1 MVVGFG
7 VVVTTGVVVTFI
19 VVVICRVL
27 VTIGGAAVVVA
38 DDVGGTVDGRSGV
51 TVSAFVVTDS
61 VVFCSSGIMDG
72 SSGVDTL
79 LVVGTELVVVDGG
92 SDDVGTCVV
101 GVVGLMVVVVM
112 STHG

>member
-61 VVFCSSGIMDG
+61 VVVCSSGMDG